1 MASLEEAFILV
12 SSKFIPALT
21 YLSFAAVIRVVTQRF
36 SPTGGETLRD
46 DPNNGC
52 KGDYYKKHANQSVIQ
67 ANLIDIQSNRSSDQ
81 ANRSAEFHS
90 SWSV

>member
-1 MASLEEAFILV
+1 MNL
-12 SSKFIPALT
+12 PAGF

-52 KGDYYKKHANQSVIQ
+52 KGDYKKHANQIVIH
-67 ANLIDIQSNRSSDQ
+67 ANLIDIQTKRSSDQ

-90 SWSV
+90 SWSE